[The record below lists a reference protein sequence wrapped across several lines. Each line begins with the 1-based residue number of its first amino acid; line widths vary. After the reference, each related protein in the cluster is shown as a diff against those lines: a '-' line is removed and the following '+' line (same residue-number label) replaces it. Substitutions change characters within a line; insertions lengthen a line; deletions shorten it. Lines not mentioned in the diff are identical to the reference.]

1 MRIRL
6 LFLAKV
12 VSFSA
17 PRAHGRRSKNDF
29 SDPSVR
35 NRTMNKSLILAAALT
50 LALTACGQQ
59 KPAEPAKSAAPAPAA
74 APAPVPA
81 PAPMAAPAPAP
92 MAAPAPAPAAAPA
105 AEPPKDAA
113 PKK

>member
-1 MRIRL
+1 L

-17 PRAHGRRSKNDF
+17 RRAHGRRTKNDI

-35 NRTMNKSLILAAALT
+35 NRTMNKSLILAAAVA

-59 KPAEPAKSAAPAPAA
+59 KPAEPAKSAAPAA
-74 APAPVPA
+74 APAPAPA
-81 PAPMAAPAPAP
+81 PAPMAAPAPAAAP
-92 MAAPAPAPAAAPA
+92 MAAPAPAAAPA